1 MNRYKKIPGFTEEEI
16 EKVTNCKILWKI
28 PNNYQLIAPA
38 IDKGA
43 PVPSL
48 TTRKSAAPIAHWPTC
63 WPKPLA
69 PPKRDWTSS
78 SSMTRTRKRKPP
90 AAC

>member
-1 MNRYKKIPGFTEEEI
+1 MNRYKKIPGFTEDEI

-43 PVPSL
+43 PVAAHDNQEVSRAFRSL
-48 TTRKSAAPIAHWPTC
+48 ADLLALAPALPKRVSTWCFSPTKTRKTKLPT
-63 WPKPLA
+63 A
-69 PPKRDWTSS
+69 S
-78 SSMTRTRKRKPP
+78 
-90 AAC
+90 